1 MDALPLLRCRT
12 EFRTYIAVLQS
23 KAVPSSEQAC
33 FCLPSYLYYFLRIN
47 YSSDFERLRIRRHRP
62 TKYLLHSSHLYDDY
76 GAYLAIDHHSHRVV
90 VIVVTSFPLN
100 TDRPSNI
107 SDLGFC
113 TCFDGRKVQVPD
125 FVSCLIK
132 KVIQT
137 ERGAHITPQCSAKT
151 STINV
156 NGAHESTFDCPANIV
171 PERRREQPVT
181 DT

>member
-1 MDALPLLRCRT
+1 VCFTLAHRMDALPPLRCRT

-62 TKYLLHSSHLYDDY
+62 TKYLLHSSHLY
-76 GAYLAIDHHSHRVV
+76 GAYLAIDHHSPRV
-90 VIVVTSFPLN
+90 VVTSFPLN

-113 TCFDGRKVQVPD
+113 TAEQCRF
-125 FVSCLIK
+125 LILFNQK
-132 KVIQT
+132 SHPN
-137 ERGAHITPQCSAKT
+137 R
-151 STINV
+151 
-156 NGAHESTFDCPANIV
+156 
-171 PERRREQPVT
+171 ERRSHHSTVLGKNLDDQRERSARIHFRLPCEYCPCYHQRK
-181 DT
+181 

>member
-1 MDALPLLRCRT
+1 MLACFTLAHRMDALPPLHCRT

-76 GAYLAIDHHSHRVV
+76 GAYLAIDHHSPRV
-90 VIVVTSFPLN
+90 VVTSFPLN

-113 TCFDGRKVQVPD
+113 TAEQCRF
-125 FVSCLIK
+125 LILFNQK
-132 KVIQT
+132 SHPN
-137 ERGAHITPQCSAKT
+137 R
-151 STINV
+151 
-156 NGAHESTFDCPANIV
+156 
-171 PERRREQPVT
+171 ERRSHHSTVLGKNLDDQRERSARIHFRLPCEYCP
-181 DT
+181 